1 MRIKEDENMENIAE
15 ILEGVKQWESADI
28 SVRMVTA
35 LVPVWRYIYM

>member
-1 MRIKEDENMENIAE
+1 MENIAE
-15 ILEGVKQWESADI
+15 ILEGVKNNGESADI